1 MRRPKRSTPH
11 TTPRLRWMESASP
24 GVPTPMDLV
33 MSWLERNGEAFR
45 TSKRKI
51 DLLEQLGEEM
61 ATNGIYGLTISSIRS
76 QIYRLK
82 SGVRKRAEGNKCTS
96 AEANHYFDRLL
107 PLMFTEEERAN
118 MRDRAAERATAGN
131 DENKQEKNTS
141 PSGNRK
147 SQRPRTRSVVPCDT
161 VSAESNVKDKSDAED
176 QDPEAR
182 QRPGA
187 ILKPICPVL
196 DTTEIRR
203 RFELLSA
210 RQGLKQQGV
219 DPETIDSLLPLHL
232 E

>member
-82 SGVRKRAEGNKCTS
+82 SGVRKRAEGNKCSS

-118 MRDRAAERATAGN
+118 MRDH
-131 DENKQEKNTS
+131 
-141 PSGNRK
+141 
-147 SQRPRTRSVVPCDT
+147 
-161 VSAESNVKDKSDAED
+161 KSDAED